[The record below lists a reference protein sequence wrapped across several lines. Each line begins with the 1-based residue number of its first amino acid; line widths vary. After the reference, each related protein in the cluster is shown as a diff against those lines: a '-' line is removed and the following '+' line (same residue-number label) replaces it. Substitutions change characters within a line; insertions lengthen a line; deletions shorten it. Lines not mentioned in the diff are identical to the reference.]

1 MSIFDKRILS
11 NSVWM
16 IVEKIVG
23 IFGLIFV
30 TSFVAKYIGPEN
42 FGKLAFA
49 GSLFAII
56 QTLAMFGSDN
66 IIFQKTSKNPRLGIR
81 LIEAT
86 KIIRDIVYFLASIL
100 LIIYLYIYVD
110 TLTFIFSLASCI
122 AIYFSLHGDTYSIYF
137 NAILQSKI
145 NTFCNIVALL
155 VSLIL
160 RYLIVELELAIEWLS
175 VPIILLTLIPY
186 VLRKRIFNKR
196 KAVLR
201 QVNHRISTYRNYMLS
216 VGKKMVLYTLS
227 VAIFTKTSQLFL
239 GMKSQHDLG
248 IYTVAATLGTSYYFV
263 LSALISSFMTRV
275 YTEQDFDKNQ
285 NMVAQLNVVVIVIS
299 AAVWCFFELF
309 GEWVVRTLYGVEFEQ
324 VNDILGIMVLAC
336 LFSGLSTVA
345 EKYLIKFNG
354 YDFLQKKTNTL
365 VVFNIVVT
373 MVAVYFY
380 GLYGAIFSILATEVI
395 STTLLNYFFVRQKKS
410 IILDTHKR
418 IILPATYLQR
428 FRSE

>member
-100 LIIYLYIYVD
+100 LIIYLCIYVD

-145 NTFCNIVALL
+145 NTFCNIAALL

-196 KAVLR
+196 KAVLG

-345 EKYLIKFNG
+345 EKYLIKFNA